1 MSCFGVCFGGTK
13 EADKQGGQGD
23 TKVKS
28 AGSNNGTARG
38 AQDAAQERQR
48 QGTGSQR
55 TSDAAASSNKRS
67 GTLHAMLL
75 SPQASAKQASSP
87 LPYGL
92 TGSNTVPGS
101 VPNLGSSS
109 EPLLQSSATLT
120 ASAVLSSAE
129 NLARAISLVQELNGC
144 TTSDRG
150 RPYVPKLMALLC
162 SRLPVTWACLTCISS
177 SAKHFQHAGAAYV
190 PFHRH
195 LLRLHPSFA
204 SMVTT
209 RPMPAGFAYAFPYP
223 SSMNDLGTAS
233 KSLTNTS
240 AAVEVCSGGQGLS
253 VRCRKSGQAAPLSR
267 CWCTYCQLL
276 Q

>member
-1 MSCFGVCFGGTK
+1 MSCLGACFGGAK
-13 EADKQGGQGD
+13 EDKRGGQGD

-28 AGSNNGTARG
+28 AGSNNGTARE

-55 TSDAAASSNKRS
+55 TSDAAAASNKRS
-67 GTLHAMLL
+67 GTLNAMLL
-75 SPQASAKQASSP
+75 SPQASAKQTSSP

-92 TGSNTVPGS
+92 TAGSNTAPGS
-101 VPNLGSSS
+101 VPNLGPHVVSAGSSA
-109 EPLLQSSATLT
+109 EPLLQSNASLT
-120 ASAVLSSAE
+120 VPGMLSSAE

-150 RPYVPKLMALLC
+150 RPCVPKLMALLC

-177 SAKHFQHAGAAYV
+177 SAQHFQHAGAAYV

-223 SSMNDLGTAS
+223 TSMNDLGTAS
-233 KSLTNTS
+233 KSLTNAS
-240 AAVEVCSGGQGLS
+240 AAIEVRRGRAGAL
-253 VRCRKSGQAAPLSR
+253 VRCRRSG
-267 CWCTYCQLL
+267 
-276 Q
+276 